1 MGTSERP
8 PRLRLFTEGRALDIK
23 KLAGR
28 KVGTC
33 VETEPVKKKKRYVPL
48 SFSYFFS
55 SPFLKAP

>member
-8 PRLRLFTEGRALDIK
+8 PGLRLFTEGRALDIK

-33 VETEPVKKKKRYVPL
+33 VETEPVKKKKDMSLFL
-48 SFSYFFS
+48 SLIS
-55 SPFLKAP
+55 SPLRF

>member
-8 PRLRLFTEGRALDIK
+8 PGLRLFTEGRALDIK

-33 VETEPVKKKKRYVPL
+33 VETEPVKKKKKDMSLFL
-48 SFSYFFS
+48 SLIS
-55 SPFLKAP
+55 SLRF